1 MKTAIPFKSRLLA
14 LITSNNKP
22 NARFLFS
29 HPAHFL
35 AFGFG
40 AGLSPKA
47 PGTAGTLLGFPLFF
61 LLSLLPIWLF
71 WIALAALFAI
81 GVWICGKAGEA
92 LGVSD
97 HGGIV
102 WDEIVA
108 FALVLAFSPPALVWY
123 GVAFALF
130 RLFDI
135 WKPFPIRYFDQNVKG
150 GFGVMLDDLLAAGY
164 AVAALMVIRF
174 MVEEKSLIDFPF

>member
-1 MKTAIPFKSRLLA
+1 LTISPKFV
-14 LITSNNKP
+14 
-22 NARFLFS
+22 FS

-40 AGLSPKA
+40 AGLSPYA
-47 PGTAGTLLGFPLFF
+47 PGTVGTLVAFPLFF
-61 LLSLLPIWLF
+61 LLHGLDPVIYFALVALLY
-71 WIALAALFAI
+71 IA
-81 GVWICGKAGEA
+81 GVWFCDVAGKS

-108 FALVLAFSPPALVWY
+108 FLLVLHFSPQTLPGYAS
-123 GVAFALF
+123 AFLLF

-135 WKPFPIRYFDQNVKG
+135 WKPFPIRYADRHIHG
-150 GFGVMLDDLLAAGY
+150 GFGVMFDDLLAAIY
-164 AVAALMVIRF
+164 AVVCLLLLVRWSVI
-174 MVEEKSLIDFPF
+174 

>member
-1 MKTAIPFKSRLLA
+1 MRHKPDLKLLFA
-14 LITSNNKP
+14 
-22 NARFLFS
+22 

-35 AFGFG
+35 SLGFG
-40 AGLSPKA
+40 SGLSPVA
-47 PGTAGTLLGFPLFF
+47 PGTAGSLLAIPLFLALAHFFPLPI
-61 LLSLLPIWLF
+61 LLAVV
-71 WIALAALFAI
+71 ALSFGL
-81 GVWICGKAGEA
+81 GVWFCDLTGKA

-108 FALVLAFSPPALVWY
+108 MWLILAFTPPGGLWFGA
-123 GVAFALF
+123 AFALF

-135 WKPFPIRYFDQNVKG
+135 WKPFPIRYFDQHVKG

-164 AVAALMVIRF
+164 ALAVLKLLEHF
-174 MVEEKSLIDFPF
+174 YG